1 MRIHAAMWW
10 ISFDPASLEENPGY
24 TGPVCLDFYGRLHP
38 VHAGGTV
45 RFRPETN
52 SRTVILEALDRA
64 FREKVDPGLLVRRL
78 GLALT
83 DPREEGCALQMDMFS
98 DPDAQDREFRM
109 QEAMLEV
116 RGRFG
121 SNLLVRGMNMLD
133 GATAM
138 ERNKQRGGHR
148 A

>member
-1 MRIHAAMWW
+1 
-10 ISFDPASLEENPGY
+10 
-24 TGPVCLDFYGRLHP
+24 
-38 VHAGGTV
+38 
-45 RFRPETN
+45 
-52 SRTVILEALDRA
+52 
-64 FREKVDPGLLVRRL
+64 
-78 GLALT
+78 
-83 DPREEGCALQMDMFS
+83 MDMFS

-138 ERNKQRGGHR
+138 ERNKQIGGHR

>member
-1 MRIHAAMWW
+1 M
-10 ISFDPASLEENPGY
+10 
-24 TGPVCLDFYGRLHP
+24 HP

-64 FREKVDPGLLVRRL
+64 FREKVDPGLLVRRI

-83 DPREEGCALQMDMFS
+83 DPREEDSAIQTDMFT
-98 DPDAQDREFRM
+98 DPGELGRERSL
-109 QEAMLEV
+109 QEALMEV
-116 RGRFG
+116 QSRFG
-121 SNLLVRGMNMLD
+121 KNILVRGMNFLD

-138 ERNKQRGGHR
+138 ERNGQIGGHR